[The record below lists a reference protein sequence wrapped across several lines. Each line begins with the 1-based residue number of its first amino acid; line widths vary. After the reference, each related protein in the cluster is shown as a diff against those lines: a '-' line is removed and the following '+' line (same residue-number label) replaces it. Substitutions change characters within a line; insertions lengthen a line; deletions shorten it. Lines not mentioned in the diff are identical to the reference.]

1 VQQDK
6 ALALLK
12 SGKNVFLTGSA
23 GTGKTYV
30 LNQYIAYLKER
41 KVPVAITAST
51 GIAATHMNGMTIHSW
66 AGFGIKDRL
75 SRANLATMRGKK
87 YLKKHLE
94 ETNILIIDEIS
105 MLHKNQLDM
114 VDQVLCFFKEDD
126 RAFGGIQIILC
137 GDFFQ
142 LPPIGR
148 RDEKSKDKFSFM
160 SKAWLDANLN
170 VCYLT
175 EQYRQEGDNI
185 LNGILNEIR
194 SGEISHRSIELLK
207 NAEENRL
214 SQEEIPTKLFTHNA
228 DVDQL
233 NLIELEKLPGR
244 SKKFKASTKGNQKLV
259 ETLKKSVLAQEQ
271 LELKEEAKVMFVRN
285 NPEQGYV
292 NGTLGKVVD
301 FNEEGFPI
309 VRTIHGKK
317 IYVKHETWGIHDD
330 FGKVLASLDQIPLR
344 LAWAI
349 TVHKCQGM
357 TLDAAMIDLSKTFER
372 GQGYVALSRLKNI
385 ENLGLSGFNEMA
397 LRVDGLALKADKRFQ
412 ELSEIVDEE
421 NDFKTL
427 EVEALRFMKACDG
440 LTDPEDIKKQSKK
453 IKEKKQKKKSTY
465 LITLEYLKKETPLK
479 KIAEERGLSTGTIA
493 GHLIRLKKDNPD
505 EDLDFYRP
513 DEKLIEKVAAAFKK
527 QNEGPPSQKYIFEAL
542 SRKVSYDDIKL
553 ALAFI

>member
-1 VQQDK
+1 MQQDK

-30 LNQYIAYLKER
+30 LNQYISYLKER

-75 SRANLATMRGKK
+75 SRANLVTMRTKK

-94 ETNILIIDEIS
+94 ESMILIIDEIS
-105 MLHKNQLDM
+105 MLHKKQLDM

-126 RAFGGIQIILC
+126 RPFGGIQVIVC

-148 RDEKSKDKFSFM
+148 HDEKSKDKFAFM

-175 EQYRQEGDNI
+175 EQYRQEGENV
-185 LNGILNEIR
+185 LNEILNEIR
-194 SGEISHRSIELLK
+194 SAEITHRSIELLK
-207 NAEENRL
+207 KAETNFL
-214 SQEEIPTKLFTHNA
+214 SQEEVPTKLFTHNA

-233 NLIELEKLPGR
+233 NLAELHKISSK
-244 SKKFKASTKGNQKLV
+244 SKKFKAKTKGNQKLV
-259 ETLKKSVLAQEQ
+259 ETLKKSVLAQEN
-271 LELKEEAKVMFVRN
+271 LELKVDAKVMFVRN
-285 NPEQGYV
+285 NLEQGYV
-292 NGTLGKVVD
+292 NGTLGKIID
-301 FNEEGFPI
+301 FSEDGYPI
-309 VRTIHGKK
+309 VKTVQGKR
-317 IYVKHETWGIHDD
+317 ITVKQETWGVHDD
-330 FGKVLASLDQIPLR
+330 HGKVLASLDQIPLR

-357 TLDAAMIDLSKTFER
+357 TLDSAMIDLSKTFEN
-372 GQGYVALSRLKNI
+372 GQGYVALSRLKSI
-385 ENLGLSGFNEMA
+385 ENLQLAGFNEIA
-397 LRVDGLALKADKRFQ
+397 LQVDGLALKADKRFQ

-421 NDFKTL
+421 NNFQTL
-427 EVEALRFMKACDG
+427 DKKAKLFIKNCGG
-440 LTDPEDIKKQSKK
+440 LTNIDEIEKHSKK
-453 IKEKKQKKKSTY
+453 VKEKKQKKKSTY
-465 LITLEYLKKETPLK
+465 LITLDFLKKKMPLEA
-479 KIAEERGLSTGTIA
+479 IADERGLSSGTIA
-493 GHLIRLKKDNPD
+493 GHLIRLREDYPD

-513 DEKLIEKVAAAFKK
+513 DEKLIQQVARAAEKQV
-527 QNEGPPSQKYIFEAL
+527 EGPPSQKYIFEAL
-542 SRKVSYDDIKL
+542 NRKVSYDDIKL
-553 ALAFI
+553 AIAFI